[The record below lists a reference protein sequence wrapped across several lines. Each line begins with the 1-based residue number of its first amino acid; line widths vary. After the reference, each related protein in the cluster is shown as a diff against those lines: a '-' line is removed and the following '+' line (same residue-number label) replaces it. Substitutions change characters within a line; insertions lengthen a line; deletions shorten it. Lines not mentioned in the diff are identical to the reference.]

1 MGEGTEPRR
10 AMHVEQRLV
19 FALEATRTGLWT
31 FDGGASTVECDRT
44 VQTVIGSPGASTLTL
59 DRFLTL
65 FGESDQI
72 LVAHLMA
79 EPDDA
84 MDHVHELEYRVHKLD
99 SATQRW
105 IAIRACRCPDTGC
118 VIGSA
123 RDITEH
129 KRDDEQVHML
139 MREVTHRS
147 KNLLAIIQ
155 AMARQTV
162 KDSISAVEF
171 ENRFSTRLRGL
182 SFSHELLASQDWRG
196 ASLQELA
203 EGHLS
208 HLREQHG
215 ERVGIEGPIVFVRP
229 EAAQNIGLALNE
241 LGSNAQRFGALSGP
255 QGTVKLAWTID
266 VEGPAA
272 PALHI
277 LWTEAGGVT
286 DIRPPSRQ
294 GFGTKVM
301 ERVVAR
307 ALDADVTMSFE
318 PSGLRW
324 SLRIPLS
331 HIASEAAESIMRR

>member
-1 MGEGTEPRR
+1 ML
-10 AMHVEQRLV
+10 VEERLA

-31 FDGGASTVECDRT
+31 YDGDASTVACDDA
-44 VQTVIGSPGASTLTL
+44 VKAMIGSTGVSAIPL
-59 DRFLTL
+59 DRFLGL
-65 FGESDQI
+65 FAESDQI
-72 LVAHLMA
+72 LVSHLMA

-84 MDHVHELEYRVHKLD
+84 MDDSHELEYQVHRLD
-99 SATQRW
+99 TAMPRW
-105 IAIRACRCPDTGC
+105 LAIRARRCVRTGV

-123 RDITEH
+123 RDITDD
-129 KRDDEQVHML
+129 KRDDGQVHIL
-139 MREVTHRS
+139 IREVTHRS

-162 KDSISAVEF
+162 KDSLTAVEF
-171 ENRFSTRLRGL
+171 EQRFSARLHGL

-196 ASLQELA
+196 ASLRDLA

-208 HLREQHG
+208 QLRERHG
-215 ERVGIEGPIVFVRP
+215 PRVGIEGPIVFVRP

-241 LGSNAQRFGALSGP
+241 LGSNAQRFGALSGS
-255 QGTVKLAWTID
+255 QGTVRLAWHID
-266 VEGPAA
+266 VEGATP

-277 LWTEAGGVT
+277 LWTEAGGAT
-286 DIRPPSRQ
+286 AITPPSRQ

-301 ERVVAR
+301 QRVVAR

-324 SLRIPLS
+324 SLRVPLS
-331 HIASEAAESIMRR
+331 HIASEATE